1 MKVIFLKDVKG
12 RGKKGEVKEVST
24 GYANNFLLKN
34 NYAEEATPGN
44 LRKLKAQKQK
54 VADQEAAEQTEA
66 EALKKALADITVKIK
81 AKSGEDGRLFGSI
94 TSKQI
99 AEELQKNYGKT
110 VDRRKIELQ
119 DPIRA
124 LGHVNVPV
132 KLHHAVTG
140 TINVHIVAE

>member
-12 RGKKGEVKEVST
+12 RGTKGEVKEVST

-34 NYAEEATPGN
+34 KLAEEATTGN
-44 LRKLKAQKQK
+44 LRKLQAQKQK
-54 VADQEAAEQTEA
+54 VADQEATEQAEA
-66 EALKKALADITVKIK
+66 EALKQALADTTVQIK

-99 AEELQKNYGKT
+99 AEVLLHDFDKK
-110 VDRRKIELQ
+110 VDRRKIELP

-124 LGHVNVPV
+124 LGHVSVPV

-140 TINVHIVAE
+140 TINVHVVEE